1 MDRLQIQGVV
11 IDIRSW
17 TKVILFIVATACLT
31 RFIPFS
37 SFFRNVDTL
46 IHELSHALMTLI
58 LSGKVMYIHLF
69 SNQSG
74 VTYSAY
80 TSTWKAIP
88 ISLAGYIGASLFA
101 VLLFYLHARK
111 QEAAGLIAIAS
122 LALISLI
129 LFVRNGYGMMWCAGF
144 VILTGLIWK
153 FAPPWLRSGYYLL
166 IAFICLVE
174 SVISSAYL
182 VYLSMNMPNGA
193 GDAANLSRVTYIP
206 SIVWALLFTAVSLW
220 CARISM
226 GILFHGPRR
235 GNR

>member
-46 IHELSHALMTLI
+46 IHELSHALMTLV

-144 VILTGLIWK
+144 VILTCLIWK

-182 VYLSMNMPNGA
+182 VYLSMKMPNGA
-193 GDAANLSRVTYIP
+193 GDAANLSHVTYIP

-226 GILFHGPRR
+226 GILFHGTRR